1 MSAND
6 SEQGLLQQA
15 TPTSGAR
22 PLSIRDY
29 AGAVSEE
36 STRLAALEDALAR
49 VQDPELH
56 RPMMHLGMLKNLRLE
71 GAVAR
76 VRVVLTTPACPLK
89 DRIQGEIEAAV
100 VGTVPGVDSVALE
113 WDSDVSRTKGV
124 GGRQEVPGVRN
135 TVAVSAGKGG
145 VGKTTVA
152 VNLAFALLRT
162 GARVGLLDA
171 DIYGPNVPIMLG
183 LDERPE
189 ASDGRMIPHRKSGLE
204 VVSIGTIIDPE
215 KPVIWRGP
223 MLAGA
228 LRQFLFEVNWGD
240 LDYLVCDLP
249 PGTGDVQ
256 LTLAQSIPL
265 TGAVIVT
272 TPQDVSLA
280 DVGRGI
286 AMFQQLR
293 VPVLGVIENMSG
305 FACPHC
311 GEITDVFSRGGG
323 RELARTRGLPFLGEI
338 PLDPVVRL
346 GGGAGQPLVMA
357 QPESRQARVFS
368 EVATAL
374 AGQISQVNF
383 AADAAPAMPAG
394 PRIKLG

>member
-1 MSAND
+1 MSANP
-6 SEQGLLQQA
+6 A
-15 TPTSGAR
+15 PN
-22 PLSIRDY
+22 I
-29 AGAVSEE
+29 
-36 STRLAALEDALAR
+36 LAALEDALAT
-49 VQDPELH
+49 VEDPELH
-56 RPMMHLGMLKNLRLE
+56 RPLMHLGMLKNLRVDGSTVKL
-71 GAVAR
+71 R
-76 VRVVLTTPACPLK
+76 VILTTPACPLK
-89 DRIQGEIEAAV
+89 DRIQSEIEAAV
-100 VGTVPGVDSVALE
+100 IGPVAGIEKVELE
-113 WDSDVSRTKGV
+113 WDADVSRTRGV
-124 GGRQEVPGVRN
+124 SGRQEIPGVRN
-135 TVAVSAGKGG
+135 TIAVSASKGG

-183 LDERPE
+183 LTERH
-189 ASDGRMIPHRKSGLE
+189 SQLDGRIVPLAKGELK
-204 VVSIGTIIDPE
+204 VVSIGTIIDPDR
-215 KPVIWRGP
+215 PVVWRGP

-228 LRQFLFEVNWGD
+228 LKQFLFEVNWGE

-293 VPVLGVIENMSG
+293 VPILGIIENMSG

-311 GEITDVFSRGGG
+311 GEVTDIFSRGGG
-323 RELARTRGLPFLGEI
+323 RELAQTREIPFLGEI
-338 PLDPVVRL
+338 PLDPLVRV
-346 GGGAGQPLVMA
+346 GGGDGQPLVMA
-357 QPESRQARVFS
+357 QPDSKQAQIF
-368 EVATAL
+368 EHVASSL

-383 AADAAPAMPAG
+383 QSAASPEMPAG
-394 PRIKLG
+394 PRIARA